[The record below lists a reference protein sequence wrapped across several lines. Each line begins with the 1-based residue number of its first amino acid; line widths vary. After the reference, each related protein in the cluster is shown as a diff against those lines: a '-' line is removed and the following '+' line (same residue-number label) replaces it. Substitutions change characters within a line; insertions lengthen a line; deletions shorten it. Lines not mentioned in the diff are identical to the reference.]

1 MCAALCASTC
11 VALGLSGCAGVP
23 TAVDSIT
30 GTHDAV
36 ELSALSPAQ
45 TIRDSVARSEAAT
58 VERAAQMARA
68 ATECATCATLLS
80 SLAQDAEARLGA
92 SGGLWDPWGDFSD
105 REDAESFVEV
115 PAQIGQA
122 PYTVG
127 PLAAFMLRS
136 AREQLDELAQV
147 EGLTGLEREA
157 LASLLAGRVASAQ
170 LLADGFAVDLA
181 TELTDLPESATSPVA
196 PVESSR
202 VAEDDQVSGADQMSG
217 LEDFDHS
224 DEISESAAESALV
237 LFDCAR
243 TSTLALG
250 GQELEHDTAR
260 SLAKELNDRVKRLL
274 EVGVEDTRPLRCT
287 TPQDTVEGVLTDIL
301 TADLLLMGSSTTS
314 LRAPADISYDAQ
326 LWAQLDPVSAPTVSL
341 LPIVEENGEPQS

>member
-1 MCAALCASTC
+1 MCAALCASAG
-11 VALGLSGCAGVP
+11 VALGLGGCTGLP
-23 TAVDSIT
+23 TAADSIA
-30 GTHDAV
+30 GTPDAV
-36 ELSALSPAQ
+36 ELSTLSPAQ
-45 TIRDSVARSEAAT
+45 TMRDSVARSEAAT

-68 ATECATCATLLS
+68 ATECATCATMLS
-80 SLAQDAEARLGA
+80 SVTQDAEARLAA
-92 SGGLWDPWGDFSD
+92 SGGLWEPWGDFSD

-147 EGLTGLEREA
+147 EGLTGPEREA

-181 TELTDLPESATSPVA
+181 TAVADLPESATSPAA
-196 PVESSR
+196 PVENSR
-202 VAEDDQVSGADQMSG
+202 ASGIDQMSGADQMSG
-217 LEDFDHS
+217 ILSSEQLDD
-224 DEISESAAESALV
+224 DSESTTESALV

-243 TSTLALG
+243 TSALSLG
-250 GQELEHDTAR
+250 GQGLEHDTA
-260 SLAKELNDRVKRLL
+260 SALATLLNDRVKRLL

-287 TPQDTVEGVLTDIL
+287 TPQGTVEGVLRDIL
-301 TADLLLMGSSTTS
+301 TADLLLVGSRTAS